1 MEPVNLPPGYLLPPG
16 KTMDD
21 IRRIDLELLA
31 GEGLD
36 VEALEPV
43 EAADKSPGAGE

>member
-36 VEALEPV
+36 VEALKPA
-43 EAADKSPGAGE
+43 EAAGESSGTGE